1 MGDLAFAWDRAAEV
15 AARFAIIIPARF
27 ASTRYPGKPL
37 AMIAGPDGTSRSLI
51 ERSWRAASGVAGAQ
65 GVWVATEDARVAE
78 QLAGVTQRL
87 GIPHL
92 FEASFDKASRSS
104 LGSFRGP
111 GIFDVTRALQRPGG
125 RADSADG
132 RGGQALR
139 DLEAFLARVQ
149 AVDRAVKG

>member
-1 MGDLAFAWDRAAEV
+1 MGAVELRPGVRFDNAAPFV
-15 AARFAIIIPARF
+15 
-27 ASTRYPGKPL
+27 
-37 AMIAGPDGTSRSLI
+37 LI
-51 ERSWRAASGVAGAQ
+51 GGMTVIEGR
-65 GVWVATEDARVAE
+65 DMLLRVAE